1 MLRDTPDQKE
11 RQTRISEVVQR
22 RSKLYYVFVSAIGQ
36 MSEAERRSIRFGTY
50 RLLWEQFPPRLDL
63 NGNVGNADDPG
74 DGKVYDQGSIQ
85 QTSQILKTF
94 YVAWSEA
101 TIKANGADPASPDTL
116 RMVGKLSGMAKICLI
131 LRGMKQER
139 LLDYFCEESKDDRH
153 LPLLVE
159 TMRTIFEPDDA
170 DHAKTFST
178 EQYRAVCRT
187 WNDGEHIKIAE
198 EEPLPLK
205 YMGIHGSGSY
215 CRVTVNQH
223 AFTDAFYA
231 CRQFV
236 ISEGIRWGVLQ
247 EVATLNGLGHRHIV
261 QLVKSY
267 ERGNLCG
274 ILLKPA
280 ATTDLKK
287 LLDRYRRNG
296 LEYNKDILDRRRDRV
311 VLKPILLTIFG
322 CLSQGL
328 AQVHRYGIRLMD
340 INPAKIL
347 YEKALG
353 SSPARFLWADIGLA
367 HDFGNSGN
375 SKTTSKSRHRYSPR
389 YAAPEIMEEFE
400 ARKARGEVEY
410 DDSDDDE
417 GDDSDDDEGEHAPEQ
432 SMGGP
437 GNAIGHGR
445 SSDIYSFGIV
455 FLEILSYL
463 IAEGP
468 EPSIPGDFENCMPF
482 WENIEGLQAWAKKQ
496 IQRLPPK
503 DPLVFLFRL
512 SSKMIARRPGDR
524 PTISYIVGAL
534 TEANKQYF
542 CASCLNQPEEPTSQ
556 AVIAEEQMVEGLENA
571 KFLSKSQHHV
581 DGQDHASVHEVEEAP
596 PLAEELPEYISGDDT
611 DTVSV
616 MSSYQPSVSS
626 IGTTRTWFSSNSS
639 LDSIPTT
646 QTTVIELKA
655 TFAADEQFSSLCR
668 TALAS
673 RGIDVPRFERNLCRL
688 IKQFATGLRKEV
700 ATDDRVGRAV
710 AGAINSTAKQL
721 AMEIIRTFTS
731 KDTIK
736 KEIDKAKASEGDRH
750 RELEQLLAAYQP
762 NHAPTDDLDIADDI
776 SSDDDVDDV
785 KDVKD
790 EDEDLSNILQ
800 LKPFV
805 LSSKAFSNMR
815 WSLYRFLQPDV
826 LRIISKEMRLELDSH
841 TQGQHTVTF
850 HVQWNLLK
858 FCEQELEGDWD
869 LATVLTV
876 TGTGKIAFA
885 STCQEYVVRHWPDT
899 GQGVL
904 TFLKSAIGQRTHR
917 ESHL

>member
-94 YVAWSEA
+94 YDAWSEA

-139 LLDYFCEESKDDRH
+139 LLDCFCEESKDDRD
-153 LPLLVE
+153 LPLKVE
-159 TMRTIFEPDDA
+159 TVRNFFEPDDA
-170 DHAKTFST
+170 DHAETFTT

-187 WNDGEHIKIAE
+187 WNDGEHIKIVE

-205 YMGIHGSGSY
+205 YMSAFGLGSY
-215 CRVTVNQH
+215 GSVTRNQH

-231 CRQFV
+231 CKEQ
-236 ISEGIRWGVLQ
+236 ISDEARAHLLREIARLKK
-247 EVATLNGLGHRHIV
+247 LGHRHIV
-261 QLVKSY
+261 QFVKSY
-267 ERGNLCG
+267 QRGNRYG

-296 LEYNKDILDRRRDRV
+296 LNYTTDSQDRPRDRV
-311 VLKPILLTIFG
+311 VLKPVLLTAFG
-322 CLSQGL
+322 CLSRGL
-328 AQVHRYGIRLMD
+328 AHIHGCHISHNS
-340 INPAKIL
+340 IKPANIL

-353 SSPARFLWADIGLA
+353 PSPARFLWADFGLA

-375 SKTTSKSRHRYSPR
+375 SKTTSKSHHRYSPR

-417 GDDSDDDEGEHAPEQ
+417 GELAPEQ
-432 SMGGP
+432 SNGGP

-455 FLEILSYL
+455 FLEVLSSL

-482 WENIEGLQAWAKKQ
+482 WKNIEGLQIWAKNQ

-503 DPLVFLFRL
+503 DPLVLLFRL
-512 SSKMIARRPGDR
+512 SSKMIAYRPEDR
-524 PTISYIVGAL
+524 PIISDIVGAL
-534 TEANKQYF
+534 TEANQQYF

-556 AVIAEEQMVEGLENA
+556 AVMAEEQMVEGLESA

-710 AGAINSTAKQL
+710 AGAINSIARQL

-736 KEIDKAKASEGDRH
+736 KEIDQAKASEGDRH
-750 RELEQLLAAYQP
+750 RELELLLAAYQP
-762 NHAPTDDLDIADDI
+762 NHAPTDELDIADDI

-800 LKPFV
+800 LKAFV

-815 WSLYRFLQPDV
+815 WSLYRYLQPDV

-858 FCEQELEGDWD
+858 FCEQELGGDWD